1 MVFHNFNCGKMVEKV
16 EKRDGEIVDF
26 DRQRITRAINVAFK
40 ESGEGSLDDAEELTN
55 KAVDLLER
63 NFKDEIPSIETI
75 QDIVV
80 DLLIEDNYKETAK
93 AYILYRDRRRIPRE
107 TKSKEIESHIKLKNL
122 SLNAIRVL
130 ARRYLLRDE
139 EGRIIETPD
148 GLFRR
153 VSKAVAEVDLQHD
166 KTQEEVKQLENS
178 FYDLMTQQ
186 IFMPNSPT
194 LFNAGAGNNLT
205 LSACFVLPV
214 EDDLGK
220 IFETLKHMALVQ
232 KAGGGTG
239 FAFSD
244 IRPRG
249 DIVQSTGG
257 EASGPVSFMK
267 VYDRA
272 TEAIKQGGKRRG
284 ANMGILRVD
293 HPDIKEF
300 IRAKREKGELTN
312 FNISVGA
319 TDAFMEAVKKDKKYS
334 LVNPR
339 NGKVEEEISARD
351 VFEFI
356 TAMAWDTGDP
366 GMIWLDKIN
375 EDNPI
380 IHLGRIKG
388 TNPCGELPLLPY
400 ESCNLGH
407 INLEKFVREG
417 EIQWDRLEEIVAL
430 GVHFLDNVIT
440 LNTYPIPEIEE
451 GTKKTR
457 KIGLGVMGFANLLFQ
472 LRIPYDSDDAL
483 EIGEKIMSFIQEK
496 ATEKSKDL
504 AEKRGVFPAWEGS
517 IYDDEGLRLRNSTRT
532 VIAPTG
538 TTSMIADT
546 SPSIEPIFAI
556 VYQKTEILGGE
567 TLERANPYFE
577 EVLKE
582 EGLYSDEILSKV
594 RKTGSLQDVEK
605 VPDEIKRVFK
615 TALEIEP
622 EWHIKM
628 QAAFQRHTRNSVS
641 KTINMPENATIKDVS
656 DAYMLAYDLGC
667 KGITIFRYGSK
678 EKQVWEIGE
687 GIECEVC

>member
-1 MVFHNFNCGKMVEKV
+1 
-16 EKRDGEIVDF
+16 
-26 DRQRITRAINVAFK
+26 
-40 ESGEGSLDDAEELTN
+40 
-55 KAVDLLER
+55 
-63 NFKDEIPSIETI
+63 
-75 QDIVV
+75 
-80 DLLIEDNYKETAK
+80 
-93 AYILYRDRRRIPRE
+93 
-107 TKSKEIESHIKLKNL
+107 
-122 SLNAIRVL
+122 
-130 ARRYLLRDE
+130 
-139 EGRIIETPD
+139 
-148 GLFRR
+148 
-153 VSKAVAEVDLQHD
+153 
-166 KTQEEVKQLENS
+166 
-178 FYDLMTQQ
+178 
-186 IFMPNSPT
+186 
-194 LFNAGAGNNLT
+194 
-205 LSACFVLPV
+205 
-214 EDDLGK
+214 
-220 IFETLKHMALVQ
+220 
-232 KAGGGTG
+232 
-239 FAFSD
+239 
-244 IRPRG
+244 
-249 DIVQSTGG
+249 
-257 EASGPVSFMK
+257 
-267 VYDRA
+267 
-272 TEAIKQGGKRRG
+272 
-284 ANMGILRVD
+284 
-293 HPDIKEF
+293 
-300 IRAKREKGELTN
+300 
-312 FNISVGA
+312 
-319 TDAFMEAVKKDKKYS
+319 
-334 LVNPR
+334 
-339 NGKVEEEISARD
+339 
-351 VFEFI
+351 
-356 TAMAWDTGDP
+356 
-366 GMIWLDKIN
+366 
-375 EDNPI
+375 
-380 IHLGRIKG
+380 
-388 TNPCGELPLLPY
+388 
-400 ESCNLGH
+400 
-407 INLEKFVREG
+407 
-417 EIQWDRLEEIVAL
+417 
-430 GVHFLDNVIT
+430 VIT
-440 LNTYPIPEIEE
+440 LNPYPIPEIEE

-538 TTSMIADT
+538 TTSMIADN
-546 SPSIEPIFAI
+546 SPSIEPLFAL

>member
-26 DRQRITRAINVAFK
+26 DRQRITRAINAAFK

-63 NFKDEIPSIETI
+63 NFKDEIPGIETI

-93 AYILYRDRRRIPRE
+93 AYILYRDRRRILRE

-440 LNTYPIPEIEE
+440 LNPYPIPEIEE

-605 VPDEIKRVFK
+605 IPDKIKRVFK